1 MQVELRQGLIAD
13 CQSFWKGR
21 RRSFRRRAAAMVSV
35 CGKLGRAGRVGSRA
49 LRHTGT
55 TQAHRQTGT
64 TQAEAHLGKAL
75 PTQRLLSLARVGL
88 CSPRAPVNQVDPA
101 SWHRPPATC
110 DRSGDQ
116 KWRLTH
122 RRSRMVCFQRC
133 CCCVNLR
140 TGGLM
145 MGVMTLALS
154 AFSIVPMAL
163 SLSKRFEAAV
173 TRM

>member
-21 RRSFRRRAAAMVSV
+21 RRSCRRRAAAMVSV

-55 TQAHRQTGT
+55 TQA
-64 TQAEAHLGKAL
+64 EAHLGNAL
-75 PTQRLLSLARVGL
+75 PIQRLLSLARVGL

>member
-21 RRSFRRRAAAMVSV
+21 RRSCRRRAAAMVSV

-49 LRHTGT
+49 LRH
-55 TQAHRQTGT
+55 TGT

-88 CSPRAPVNQVDPA
+88 CSPRAPVNQDNPA

>member
-1 MQVELRQGLIAD
+1 MQVELRQGPIAD

-21 RRSFRRRAAAMVSV
+21 RRSCRQRAAATVSV

-49 LRHTGT
+49 LRH
-55 TQAHRQTGT
+55 TGT

-110 DRSGDQ
+110 ERSGDQ
-116 KWRLTH
+116 KWPKCDSSPFQDGLLPEMLLLCQPPHWRTH
-122 RRSRMVCFQRC
+122 DGRHDPRPQCLLHRPH
-133 CCCVNLR
+133 
-140 TGGLM
+140 G
-145 MGVMTLALS
+145 ALS
-154 AFSIVPMAL
+154 EQKV
-163 SLSKRFEAAV
+163 
-173 TRM
+173 